1 MSTPTRFH
9 FHASFLRKITAP
21 NNARCNAFNRPPPS
35 AQREVILKMCKR
47 IKNETRRCRGETSET
62 IQDVTHL
69 ARRRE
74 DRPRCCGE
82 EPPGLS
88 PGRKTR
94 ESPTPRRR
102 GDGAAGR
109 PEPARP
115 ASARQLSLET
125 HELWILDPLVCV
137 FFPVLDSGFLKNR
150 YRGQPDGPVGARRT
164 QAGPLRSR
172 TNPETYINK
181 YSSA

>member
-1 MSTPTRFH
+1 
-9 FHASFLRKITAP
+9 
-21 NNARCNAFNRPPPS
+21 
-35 AQREVILKMCKR
+35 MCKR

-102 GDGAAGR
+102 GDGAAGGGG
-109 PEPARP
+109 ARARRSFAARSP
-115 ASARQLSLET
+115 RLSARQLSLET

-181 YSSA
+181 Y